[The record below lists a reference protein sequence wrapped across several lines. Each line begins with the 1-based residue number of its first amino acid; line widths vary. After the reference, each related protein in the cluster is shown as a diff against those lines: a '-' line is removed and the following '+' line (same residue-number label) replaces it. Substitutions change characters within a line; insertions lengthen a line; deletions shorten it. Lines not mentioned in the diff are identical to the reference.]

1 MDITVYTKNKHSM
14 SEETY
19 NNVMTT
25 TISTYDGVV
34 TFQLIGGECRI
45 AEIILSDNV
54 HIRAMDTVDM
64 YG

>member
-25 TISTYDGVV
+25 ALSLHGGVA
-34 TFQLIGGECRI
+34 TLQLFSGEGRI
-45 AEIILSDNV
+45 AEIILADNV
-54 HIRAMDTVDM
+54 HIRSVDTSDM
-64 YG
+64 

>member
-19 NNVMTT
+19 TNIVAT

-45 AEIILSDNV
+45 AEIILADNV
-54 HIRAMDTVDM
+54 HVRTTDTSDM
-64 YG
+64 